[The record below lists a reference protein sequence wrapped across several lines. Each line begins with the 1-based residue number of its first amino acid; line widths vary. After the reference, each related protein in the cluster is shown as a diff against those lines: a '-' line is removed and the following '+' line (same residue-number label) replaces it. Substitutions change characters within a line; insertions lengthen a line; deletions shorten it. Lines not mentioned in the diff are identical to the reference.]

1 MKCSDRN
8 HIHKGIGRKAA
19 AALLAAVLTASLGAA
34 SMGHTF
40 IFAAE
45 NDAAQPEEAP
55 AAETAAAADV
65 IPAAV
70 PGGEQAEMNKSTI
83 GAAFDEHYRFEAADE
98 LAYTTAAAAVLD
110 KPEEGADEIASLE
123 KYEEIHLTGT
133 NALRFWEIE
142 YEGEIAYIDSGLIS
156 TDLDEVMQMRESD
169 IRAVEEEAELKA
181 SEEAELSA
189 GTQDLAQEWQDAVE
203 ENRRHDIAYQTRNPN
218 WDGPVLSRSKGSVYG
233 PTGKETYYNLNMS
246 VCVRNRWRRG
256 FSGEAWVRND
266 GCKMF
271 GDYIM
276 CTANLGLHPYG
287 SLVESSLGTCIV
299 VDTGGFAAGN
309 PNQLDIAVTW

>member
-83 GAAFDEHYRFEAADE
+83 GAAFVEHYRFEAADE

-142 YEGEIAYIDSGLIS
+142 YEGEIAYIDSGIIS
-156 TDLDEVMQMRESD
+156 TDR
-169 IRAVEEEAELKA
+169 
-181 SEEAELSA
+181 SEE
-189 GTQDLAQEWQDAVE
+189 
-203 ENRRHDIAYQTRNPN
+203 RRV
-218 WDGPVLSRSKGSVYG
+218 G
-233 PTGKETYYNLNMS
+233 
-246 VCVRNRWRRG
+246 
-256 FSGEAWVRND
+256 
-266 GCKMF
+266 
-271 GDYIM
+271 
-276 CTANLGLHPYG
+276 
-287 SLVESSLGTCIV
+287 
-299 VDTGGFAAGN
+299 
-309 PNQLDIAVTW
+309 